1 MNLLNKE
8 KTSMHKAML
17 KTMALVAAAAALM
30 LPIATRIAMA
40 QGAPSG
46 PGLQSPPPAMEEPG
60 TRSFTMVS
68 VEVDDAKIWLPSVIA
83 VEQGDKVKLTLK
95 NLVPGAVNQHG
106 FTIPA
111 YNVTEVVTRG
121 EPKTVTFVADKA
133 GVFPFSC
140 QLHPAHIGG
149 SLIVEPKEGLKPAT
163 LTR

>member
-1 MNLLNKE
+1 M
-8 KTSMHKAML
+8 TKAML
-17 KTMALVAAAAALM
+17 KTMAAIAVVASFMISGAN
-30 LPIATRIAMA
+30 RVAMA
-40 QGAPSG
+40 QGTANSG
-46 PGLQSPPPAMEEPG
+46 PGLTSPPPATNEPG

-68 VEVDDAKIWLPSVIA
+68 IEADGAKIWLPSVIA

-95 NLVPGAVNQHG
+95 NLVPGADNKHG

-111 YNVTEVVTRG
+111 YNITEVVTRD
-121 EPKTVTFVADKA
+121 EPKTITFVADKS

-149 SLIVEPKEGLKPAT
+149 SLIVEPKEGLKPAS